1 MKSSGDALS
10 VSVWASCFRVCVCSL
25 LCVGQ
30 KATGHFVVVCFVFLL
45 RGTYLLCYAWGKEKQ
60 ARFLLFF
67 CCVCIIMF
75 FAMRRA
81 NSNRPVSSVA
91 VCVCS
96 LLCVRQ
102 RATGQFWLLLCA
114 CDTLKCLQCLRG
126 QSKCCFSVCVHLC
139 TKAVCHA
146 SVKFNSSLFVF
157 LLILTKTNSHVEYY

>member
-1 MKSSGDALS
+1 MHCPYQFEQ
-10 VSVWASCFRVCVCSL
+10 VASECAYV
-25 LCVGQ
+25 
-30 KATGHFVVVCFVFLL
+30 
-45 RGTYLLCYAWGKEKQ
+45 LCYAWGKKQ
-60 ARFLLFF
+60 QAILLLFVLFF
-67 CCVCIIMF
+67 CCGVRIYFVMRGAKRNRPGFCCFSFVVCIIMF